1 VTIVIAERYPFFDEH
16 LSLGT
21 RATPVTRVAR
31 SVLLP
36 IALLGLV
43 SLTAGLACAGQGSAS
58 QTGCTRTITRA
69 YDVHPALGAA
79 SPGDTVCFT
88 GADLAHADLN
98 LTRSG
103 TADAPIR
110 LVSDGHTTVHQVH
123 IIADYVLIQGFTIV
137 GGGELL
143 LAGAR
148 ITAQKNTIRDTQ
160 QGGIV
165 CASCI
170 DSTIESNTVQHASA
184 TGISLSGQRITVRR
198 NLVTGTV
205 AGDNGDAD
213 GVRFFGNGHRI
224 ISNMIRDISASG
236 YPTPP
241 HPDCFHTFDTGHPP
255 TFDIEIVGN
264 ACHNVDEHCLIA
276 TGDEDGNG
284 DAPAGSRSI
293 MFTGNMCA
301 VNGDQAASLRHW
313 PNVDL
318 RKNKLF
324 GPNVKRGILISHGST
339 GCTVR
344 DNTTAD
350 DVPTFDIDDASR
362 PGFRDQDKNSF

>member
-1 VTIVIAERYPFFDEH
+1 MTRV
-16 LSLGT
+16 T
-21 RATPVTRVAR
+21 RAV
-31 SVLLP
+31 SLWS

-43 SLTAGLACAGQGSAS
+43 LATTGFASAGQGGTP
-58 QTGCTRTITRA
+58 QPGCTRTITRA
-69 YDVHPALGAA
+69 DDVHAELGAA
-79 SPGDTVCFT
+79 SPGDTLCFT
-88 GADLAHADLN
+88 GAGLAHADLT

-123 IIADYVLIQGFTIV
+123 IIADHVLIKGFTIV
-137 GGGELL
+137 GGGEML
-143 LAGAR
+143 LAGTR

-160 QGGIV
+160 RGGIV

-170 DSTIESNTVQHASA
+170 DSTIESNTVQHVAA
-184 TGISLSGQRITVRR
+184 AGISLSGQRITVRT

-205 AGDNGDAD
+205 AGDDGDAD
-213 GVRFFGNGHRI
+213 GVRFFGTGHRI
-224 ISNMIRDISASG
+224 ISNTIQDISASG

-241 HPDCFHTFDTGHPP
+241 HPDCFHTFDTGRPP

-264 ACHNVDEHCLIA
+264 TCRNVDEHCLLA
-276 TGDEDGNG
+276 TGDEGGNG

-293 MFTGNMCA
+293 RFTGNTCA
-301 VNGDQAASLRHW
+301 ANGDQAVNLRRW

-318 RKNKLF
+318 YKNKLF
-324 GPNVKRGILISHGST
+324 GPNVKRGIVISHGST

-344 DNTTAD
+344 SNTTAG

-362 PGFRDQDKNSF
+362 PGFRDRDKNPF

>member
-1 VTIVIAERYPFFDEH
+1 VT
-16 LSLGT
+16 T
-21 RATPVTRVAR
+21 VAR
-31 SVLLP
+31 SVSLP
-36 IALLGLV
+36 LALLGLV
-43 SLTAGLACAGQGSAS
+43 ALTAGFACAGPASAP

-69 YDVHPALGAA
+69 DDVHAALGAA
-79 SPGDTVCFT
+79 SPGDTLCFT

-110 LVSDGHTTVHQVH
+110 LVSDGHTTVRQVH

-143 LAGAR
+143 LAGTR
-148 ITAQKNTIRDTQ
+148 ITAQKNTIHDTQ

-170 DSTIESNTVQHASA
+170 DTTIESNTVRHVAA
-184 TGISLSGQRITVRR
+184 AGISLSGQRITMRR
-198 NLVTGTV
+198 NLVTETI
-205 AGDNGDAD
+205 AGADGAAD

-224 ISNMIRDISASG
+224 ISNTIRDISASG
-236 YPTPP
+236 SPTPP
-241 HPDCFHTFDTGHPP
+241 HPACFHTFDTGRPP
-255 TFDIEIVGN
+255 TFDVEIVGN

-284 DAPAGSRSI
+284 DTPAGSRSI
-293 MFTGNMCA
+293 TFTGNTCA
-301 VNGDQAASLRHW
+301 VNGDQAVSLRHW

-318 RKNKLF
+318 HKNKLF
-324 GPNVKRGILISHGST
+324 GPNLKRGILISHGST

-344 DNTTAD
+344 SNTVRSNTVRDDTTAD
-350 DVPTFDIDDASR
+350 NVPIFDIDDASR
-362 PGFRDQDKNSF
+362 PGFRDQDKNHF